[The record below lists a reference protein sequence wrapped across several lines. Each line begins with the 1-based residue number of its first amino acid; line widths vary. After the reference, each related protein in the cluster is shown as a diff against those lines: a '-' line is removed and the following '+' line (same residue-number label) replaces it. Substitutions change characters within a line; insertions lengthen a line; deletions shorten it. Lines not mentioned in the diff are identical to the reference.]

1 MTPSPRAVRPYHY
14 LTYGVADVFGAG
26 SMAVIA
32 GWILFFYSTF
42 CGLTA
47 VEASGIFAISRLFD
61 AVWSPLLGHISD
73 SIGCTRLGRRFGKRR
88 VFLLGAIPLLPS
100 FALMWISGH
109 TYLYYLCTY
118 VFFELTYASVLVPYS
133 ALAPEMTDDYK
144 QLSAFA
150 GVRLICAQASAIL
163 AGILPNLII
172 NVLGGKGSA
181 DTFLYMGIA
190 FSALFMVVVWITYQF
205 SWERESVASPASTTQ
220 TTLLG
225 VLTNLFYN
233 VCSTL
238 RIRAFRLHLG
248 MYLGGYISQDIF
260 NAAFTYFVVFVLGG
274 DVALAS
280 AQMGAMA
287 FAQLI
292 AVVCFI
298 PLILRLQPAPAF
310 RLASIIYLVGILGL
324 ACLYK
329 FRPTPLA
336 TLLYVPVLVAGFGRG
351 GLNFIPWNIY
361 NYIAEVDEIVT
372 GERRPGVF
380 SGVMVITRKTTMAIA
395 VMAVGSIL
403 SLSGFVPGAAIQNA
417 AANTTIT
424 AVLVAGPILLL
435 LMGIAISF
443 RFKLTQQTHAVLL
456 REIGRFKRGETTP
469 PPEEDRQILQDLT
482 GWSYEQLWGKNPVR
496 TPSRPAMGIGIANR

>member
-1 MTPSPRAVRPYHY
+1 MTPGTRAIRPYHY
-14 LTYGVADVFGAG
+14 LTYGIADVFGAG

-47 VEASGIFAISRLFD
+47 VQASSIFAISRLFD
-61 AVWSPLLGHISD
+61 AIWSPLLGHISD
-73 SIGCTRLGRRFGKRR
+73 SIGATRLGRRFGKRR
-88 VFLLGAIPLLPS
+88 VFLLGAIPLIPS

-109 TYLYYLCTY
+109 HYVYYLCTY

-133 ALAPEMTDDYK
+133 ALAPEMTDDYQK
-144 QLSAFA
+144 LSAFA

-172 NVLGGKGSA
+172 NLFGGKESA
-181 DTFLYMGIA
+181 QTFLYMGVA

-205 SWERESVASPASTTQ
+205 SWERESTASPPTAAQ
-220 TTLLG
+220 TTLFE
-225 VLTNLFYN
+225 VLANLFHN
-233 VCSTL
+233 VASTL

-260 NAAFTYFVVFVLGG
+260 NAAFTYFVVFALGG
-274 DVALAS
+274 NVALAS

-292 AVVCFI
+292 AVACFI

-310 RLASIIYLVGILGL
+310 RLASFTYMLGILGL
-324 ACLYK
+324 ASLYVL
-329 FRPTPLA
+329 RPA
-336 TLLYVPVLVAGFGRG
+336 SRVTLLYVPVLIAGFGRG

-361 NYIAEVDEIVT
+361 NYIADIDEIVT
-372 GERRPGVF
+372 AERRPGVF
-380 SGVMVITRKTTMAIA
+380 SGVMVITRKTTMALA
-395 VMAVGSIL
+395 VMSVGAIL
-403 SLSGFVPGAAIQNA
+403 SWNGFVPGAATQSVR
-417 AANTTIT
+417 ANGTIT

-435 LMGIAISF
+435 LIGIAISF
-443 RFKLTQQTHAVLL
+443 RFKLTQQTHVILL
-456 REIGRFKRGETTP
+456 REIGRFKRGETP
-469 PPEEDRQILQDLT
+469 PPGEEDRRILQDLT
-482 GWSYEQLWGKNPVR
+482 GWNYEQLWGKNPVR
-496 TPSRPAMGIGIANR
+496 TSSRHTLGVEIANR

>member
-1 MTPSPRAVRPYHY
+1 MTPGTRAIRHYHY
-14 LTYGVADVFGAG
+14 LTYGIADVFGAG

-42 CGLTA
+42 CGLTTL
-47 VEASGIFAISRLFD
+47 EASGIFAISRLFD
-61 AVWSPLLGHISD
+61 ALWSPLLGHISD
-73 SIGCTRLGRRFGKRR
+73 SIGSTRLGRRFGRRR

-144 QLSAFA
+144 KLSAFA
-150 GVRLICAQASAIL
+150 GVRLLCAQAAAIL

-172 NVLGGKGSA
+172 TVFGGKGSA
-181 DTFLYMGIA
+181 DTFLYMGSA
-190 FSALFMVVVWITYQF
+190 FSGLFMVVVWITYQF
-205 SWERESVASPASTTQ
+205 SWEREPAASPVLATQ

-225 VLTNLFYN
+225 VLGNLFYN
-233 VCSTL
+233 VGSTL

-274 DVALAS
+274 NVALAS

-292 AVVCFI
+292 AVACFI

-310 RLASIIYLVGILGL
+310 RLASIIYIVGILGL
-324 ACLYK
+324 ALMYE
-329 FRPTPLA
+329 FRPASLA
-336 TLLYVPVLVAGFGRG
+336 TLLYVPVLIAGFGRG

-380 SGVMVITRKTTMAIA
+380 SGVMVITRKTTMAVA
-395 VMAVGSIL
+395 VMAAGSIL
-403 SLSGFVPGAAIQNA
+403 SLSGFVPGAAAQSA
-417 AANTTIT
+417 AASKTIT
-424 AVLVAGPILLL
+424 AVLVSGPILLL

-456 REIGRFKRGETTP
+456 REIERFKRGETAP
-469 PPEEDRQILQDLT
+469 PSEEDRQILQDLT
-482 GWSYEQLWGKNPVR
+482 GWSYDQLWGKNPIR
-496 TPSRPAMGIGIANR
+496 TTSRRAPGVEIANR